1 MSHRARGCGHAPF
14 LPVLYM
20 GFVLREG
27 VSFCETSG
35 RLVFLDVASDRYFCL
50 ENEADRAL
58 RRLTGGEPPTREDE
72 TVLADLAA
80 DGLLAQASKGAR
92 PQACSPPP
100 EPECSLI
107 DEDLPVCSAALAHAL
122 WRLACSALALKVRPL
137 GAIIASTTHRKA
149 QLGPEA
155 EAFASIAAEV
165 AGAFKRSA
173 LIAAPLDRCLP
184 RSFATAHALLDRKLR
199 PDLVFGVRL
208 HPFGAHC
215 WVQHG
220 RTLVNETLDQVRN
233 FTPILVV

>member
-1 MSHRARGCGHAPF
+1 
-14 LPVLYM
+14 M

-35 RLVFLDVASDRYFCL
+35 CLVFLDVGTDRYFCL
-50 ENEADRAL
+50 EKEAERAL
-58 RRLTGGEPPTREDE
+58 RRLAGGAPLTREDE
-72 TVLADLAA
+72 TVLADLVAA
-80 DGLLAQASKGAR
+80 GLLAPAPGGAR
-92 PQACSPPP
+92 PQACAPLP
-100 EPECSLI
+100 EPERSLI
-107 DEDLPVCSAALAHAL
+107 DEDLPVRSAALAHAL

-137 GAIIASTTHRKA
+137 RAIIASTMRRKA

-155 EAFASIAAEV
+155 EASAPLAAEV

-173 LIAAPLDRCLP
+173 LIAAPLDQCLP
-184 RSFATAHALLDRKLR
+184 RSFATAHALLDRKVR

>member
-1 MSHRARGCGHAPF
+1 MD
-14 LPVLYM
+14 
-20 GFVLREG
+20 FVLRKG

-35 RLVFLDVASDRYFCL
+35 RLVFLDVPNDRYVCL
-50 ENEADRAL
+50 ESEADRAL
-58 RRLTGGEPPTREDE
+58 RRLAGGESLTREDE
-72 TVLADLAA
+72 AVLADLVA
-80 DGLLAQASKGAR
+80 DGLLAAAPEGAR

-100 EPECSLI
+100 EPERSLM
-107 DEDLPVCSAALAHAL
+107 DEDLPVGSAAVAHAL
-122 WRLACSALALKVRPL
+122 WRLARSTLALKVLPL
-137 GAIIASTTHRKA
+137 RAMIESTTQRKA
-149 QLGPEA
+149 QLGCDA
-155 EAFASIAAEV
+155 EPFASMAAEV

>member
-1 MSHRARGCGHAPF
+1 
-14 LPVLYM
+14 M

-27 VSFCETSG
+27 LSFCETSG
-35 RLVFLDVASDRYFCL
+35 RLVFLDLASDRYFCL
-50 ENEADRAL
+50 EHEADCAL
-58 RRLTGGEPPTREDE
+58 RRLTGGEPLAREDV
-72 TVLADLAA
+72 TVLADLVAH
-80 DGLLAQASKGAR
+80 GLLAQTTEGAR

-100 EPECSLI
+100 EPERSLL
-107 DEDLPVCSAALAHAL
+107 DEDLPVGSAALAHAL
-122 WRLACSALALKVRPL
+122 WRLARSAFALKVRPL
-137 GAIIASTTHRKA
+137 RAIIASTMKRKT
-149 QLGPEA
+149 QLSPEA
-155 EAFASIAAEV
+155 EAPAPIAAEV

>member
-1 MSHRARGCGHAPF
+1 
-14 LPVLYM
+14 M
-20 GFVLREG
+20 GLVLREG

-35 RLVFLDVASDRYFCL
+35 RLVFLDVAYDRYFCL
-50 ENEADRAL
+50 EKEADRAIS
-58 RRLTGGEPPTREDE
+58 RLTGGEPLGYEDE
-72 TVLADLAA
+72 TVLADLVA
-80 DGLLAQASKGAR
+80 DGLLVTASDGTR
-92 PQACSPPP
+92 PQACSAPP
-100 EPECSLI
+100 EPERSLI
-107 DEDLPVCSAALAHAL
+107 DEDLPAGSAALAHAL
-122 WRLACSALALKVRPL
+122 WRLARSAVALKVRPL
-137 GAIIASTTHRKA
+137 RANIASTMQRKA
-149 QLGPEA
+149 ELGPET
-155 EAFASIAAEV
+155 EAFAPIAAEV

-173 LIAAPLDRCLP
+173 LIAAPLDQCLP

>member
-1 MSHRARGCGHAPF
+1 VSHRARGCGHAPF
-14 LPVLYM
+14 LLVLYM

-27 VSFCETSG
+27 VSFCESGG
-35 RLVFLDVASDRYFCL
+35 RLVFLDVTSDRYFCL

-58 RRLTGGEPPTREDE
+58 GRLAGGEPLTREDE
-72 TVLADLAA
+72 TVLADLVA
-80 DGLLAQASKGAR
+80 DGLLAPASEGDR
-92 PQACSPPP
+92 PQACSLPP
-100 EPECSLI
+100 EPERSLI
-107 DEDLPVCSAALAHAL
+107 DEELPVRSAALAHAF
-122 WRLACSALALKVRPL
+122 WRLAHSALAFKTRPL
-137 GAIIASTTHRKA
+137 RAIIASTTQRKA
-149 QLGPEA
+149 QLGFET
-155 EAFASIAAEV
+155 EAFAPIVAEV

-199 PDLVFGVRL
+199 SDLVFGVRL